1 MPRKE
6 LENLRDS
13 RLRAMVKYA
22 ATTVPYYQDL
32 MSSRR
37 LSWRDFSTVKDLDL
51 LPTIDKA
58 TVVTDPNRFVSTSEI
73 GQKSIQFQT
82 SGTTG
87 ERLSVWLDRRY
98 LLSQAGVGRREKAV
112 VGELLGKEIQFK
124 SLYISYPESTPAKI
138 WEFYR
143 KAAFTPIG
151 TNRRLVPISKPLEE
165 IVQVLDEYRPDV
177 LMSYGSF
184 LPLLF
189 QFLEQKKLKCWL
201 PNLVR
206 FGADSLSPEGR
217 DRIET
222 QFKIPVL
229 SNYGSVE
236 CLKIGFECG
245 QNSGFHL
252 HEDVCHVRILKA
264 NGDEVEPGEK
274 GEVVISN
281 LINRGTV
288 LLNYRLGDIAA
299 LSHDRCNCG
308 RTTHRLS
315 DLEGRV
321 EDLILLKDGKTVH
334 PRSVWSI
341 FKEEPRVLQYQLIQ
355 LEPSRFEL
363 KMVTSGEECFRE
375 VSPIIC
381 RRLKSILGN
390 EVGIEAQYSE
400 KLSREKSGKFR
411 PVKSLCKP
419 ED

>member
-1 MPRKE
+1 MPRKK
-6 LENLRDS
+6 LEDLRDS

-22 ATTVPYYQDL
+22 ATTVPYYQNL
-32 MSSRR
+32 MRSKG
-37 LSWRDFSTVKDLDL
+37 LSWKDFSTVKDLNL

-58 TVVTDPNRFVSTSEI
+58 TIVADPSQFVSTSERAQ
-73 GQKSIQFQT
+73 GSIQFQT

-87 ERLSVWLDRRY
+87 ERLSVWLDRHY

-112 VGELLGKEIQFK
+112 VGELLGKEVQFK

-151 TNRRLVPISKPLEE
+151 TNRRLVSISKSLEE

-177 LMSYGSF
+177 LMSYGSY
-184 LPLLF
+184 LTLLF

-201 PNLVR
+201 PGLVR

-217 DRIET
+217 NLIENH
-222 QFKIPVL
+222 FEIPVL

-245 QNSGFHL
+245 QHSGFHL
-252 HEDVCHVRILKA
+252 HEDVCHVRILRA
-264 NGDEVEPGEK
+264 NGDEALPGEK

-281 LINRGTV
+281 LMNRGTV

-299 LSHDRCNCG
+299 LSHNRCDCG
-308 RTTHRLS
+308 RTTHTLS
-315 DLEGRV
+315 ELEGRV
-321 EDLILLKDGKTVH
+321 EDLILLEDGKTVH
-334 PRSVWSI
+334 PRSVWSV

-355 LEPSRFEL
+355 LDQSQFEL
-363 KMVTSGEECFRE
+363 KLVTTGKESFQE
-375 VSPIIC
+375 VTPTIC

-390 EVGIEAQYSE
+390 EVIIEAKHSE
-400 KLSREKSGKFR
+400 NVSREKSGKFR
-411 PVKSLCKP
+411 PVKSLYRR